1 MSVAGD
7 AAKAAGAPLRVGGES
22 WRSPAAFALLVGLGG
37 LFIAGPVGGLVGAP
51 AGFAAAYRPQAVLV
65 SAAVAL
71 GAAALL
77 TVIEEPLTTAGV
89 PFFPENHPLAELAG
103 KLAAVLLLA
112 GLAGT
117 FMRGERHV
125 SAESLP
131 PGAEGPA
138 TEGTLWERVPR
149 STIAAALAATLVGAL
164 ALLWI
169 GDQVWRPE
177 AFGLVAVVLI
187 LIGVLFVTH
196 RR

>member
-1 MSVAGD
+1 MAGD
-7 AAKAAGAPLRVGGES
+7 ATAAGARLRVGS
-22 WRSPAAFALLVGLGG
+22 DTWRSPAAFALLVGLAG
-37 LFIAGPVGGLVGAP
+37 LFIAGAVGGLVGVG
-51 AGFAAAYRPQAVLV
+51 AGFAAARRPQAVLI

-71 GAAALL
+71 CAAAVL
-77 TVIEEPLTTAGV
+77 TVVEAPLTIAGV

-117 FMRGERHV
+117 FMHGERFL
-125 SAESLP
+125 SAKSLTHRAAAP
-131 PGAEGPA
+131 AAEGA
-138 TEGTLWERVPR
+138 LRERVSS

-164 ALLWI
+164 SLLWL

-177 AFGLVAVVLI
+177 AFVLIAVVLI
-187 LIGVLFVTH
+187 LTGVLFVTQ

>member
-7 AAKAAGAPLRVGGES
+7 AAAAGPTLRVGS
-22 WRSPAAFALLVGLGG
+22 DTWRSQAAFALLVGLGA
-37 LFIAGPVGGLVGAP
+37 LFIGGAVGGLVGVG
-51 AGFAAAYRPQAVLV
+51 AGFAAARRPQAVLI

-71 GAAALL
+71 CAAALL

-117 FMRGERHV
+117 LVRGERSL
-125 SAESLP
+125 SAQSLP
-131 PGAEGPA
+131 HRAEGPA
-138 TEGTLWERVPR
+138 AEGTLRERVST

-164 ALLWI
+164 SLLWL
-169 GDQVWRPE
+169 GDQAWRPE
-177 AFGLVAVVLI
+177 ALVLVAVVLI
-187 LIGVLFVTH
+187 LVGVLFVTH